1 MAADGYTLVICEK
14 PDAARR
20 VSDALSDGKCAVS
33 QVEGAPVFRFMREG
47 EEFVVCSALGHLYGV
62 SDPSRERTVY
72 PVFDVE
78 WYPLNEV
85 DKGSTT
91 ARSRI
96 AAIRKLAAGAAK
108 FVNACDLDVEGET
121 IGFNLLRYACGG
133 KEKGALRARFSTLT
147 KDDLRRSFG
156 DLKPQETDGL
166 ARVGRTRHAIDFLWG
181 INLSRA
187 LSQSPLA
194 SGRRYRT
201 MSVGRVQGPTLGF
214 LAKREREIREFV
226 PIPYWKVTGLFR
238 KDGKEFSA
246 GYIEEK
252 VKTRVKAEGI
262 RLACRGGMAVVAA
275 VRRSTVQVSP
285 PTPFNLGDLQREA
298 YRALRIPPS
307 RTLQIAESLYLTA
320 LISYPRT
327 SSQMLPAS
335 LDFRRILDGIG
346 KMPAYSDAVQ
356 KILKH
361 GTRTTQGT
369 KSDPAHPAIHP
380 TGERPRTSLGAL
392 THSLFELIVRRFLA
406 GFGPPARSELVDTLL
421 EVEGYQFRAMGSRT
435 SFHGWMEYYGSY
447 AGRRDTEPFPA
458 AESDIVE
465 VAGVTVAEKFEQ
477 RPQRYNQGSLLGKME
492 SEGIG
497 TKATRADI
505 ISTLLSRGYVSGESL
520 EVTDLGFAVIE
531 TMEKYSP
538 SVVSTDLTRKVEERL
553 ECIEDGTEG
562 ESGIVRETIRAASE
576 QLMKL
581 IANEEE
587 VGKEIDGTLAAEAAR
602 SGILGKCPICKS
614 GHLSVVRSKATKK
627 RFVGCSNYSN
637 GCRASAPLPQKGTLR
652 PTAKACG
659 KCSWPLVYISVG
671 KRPWTL
677 CVNPDC
683 PGRKKP

>member
-14 PDAARR
+14 PDAAKR
-20 VSDALSDGKCAVS
+20 VADALSDGKCTLS
-33 QVEGAPVFRFMREG
+33 QVDGAPVFRFLREG

-62 SDPSRERTVY
+62 SDPSRERRVY

-85 DKGSTT
+85 DKGSTKT
-91 ARSRI
+91 RSRI

-121 IGFNLLRYACGG
+121 IGFNLLKYACGG
-133 KEKGALRARFSTLT
+133 KEKGALRASFSTLT
-147 KDDLRRSFG
+147 KEDLRKSFG
-156 DLKPQETDGL
+156 DLKTQATDGL
-166 ARVGRTRHAIDFLWG
+166 ARAGRTRHVIDFLWG

-214 LAKREREIREFV
+214 LARREREICEFV
-226 PIPYWKVTGLFR
+226 PIPYWKVTGRFR
-238 KDGKEFSA
+238 KNNKEFSA

-252 VKTRVKAEGI
+252 VKTRAKAEGI
-262 RLACRGGMAVVAA
+262 RRACRGGMAVVAA

-285 PTPFNLGDLQREA
+285 PTPFSLGDLQKEA
-298 YRALRIPPS
+298 YRTLRIPPS
-307 RTLQIAESLYLTA
+307 TTLQIAESLYLAA

-335 LDFRRILDGIG
+335 LDFRRILGGIG

-356 KILKH
+356 KILKSPV
-361 GTRTTQGT
+361 RTAQGT
-369 KSDPAHPAIHP
+369 KSDSAHPAIHP
-380 TGERPRTSLGAL
+380 TGEMPRTPLGTKA
-392 THSLFELIVRRFLA
+392 HSLFELIVRRFLA
-406 GFGPPARSELVDTLL
+406 GFGPPARSELVDTLF
-421 EVEGYQFRAMGSRT
+421 EVEGYQFRTMGSRT
-435 SFHGWMEYYGSY
+435 SFHGWMEYYGCY
-447 AGRRDTEPFPA
+447 VRIRDNEPLPA
-458 AESDIVE
+458 AEGDMVE
-465 VAGVTVAEKFEQ
+465 VVGVTVAEKFEQ
-477 RPQRYNQGSLLGKME
+477 RPQRYNQGSLLEKME
-492 SEGIG
+492 SERIG
-497 TKATRADI
+497 TKGTRADV
-505 ISTLLSRGYVSGESL
+505 ISTLLSRGYASGESL
-520 EVTDLGFAVIE
+520 EVTDLGLAVFE

-538 SVVSTDLTRKVEERL
+538 SVLGIDLTRKVEDRL
-553 ECIEDGTEG
+553 ERIEDGIEG

-576 QLMKL
+576 QLTKL

-587 VGKEIDGTLAAEAAR
+587 VGKEIDVTLAAEAAR

-614 GHLSVVRSKATKK
+614 GHLRVVHSKATKK

-652 PTAKACG
+652 PAAKVCG
-659 KCSWPLVYISVG
+659 KCSWPLVYISIG

-677 CVNPDC
+677 CVNLDC
-683 PGRKKP
+683 SGRRKP